1 MFRTRVNSVRAAAGA
16 ALVAAAATACTPATG
31 AGTVTP
37 PTTASVSLTTSFASG
52 GAAQCTAGP
61 IQWSAAA
68 LTVPAGPGTTTPSP
82 VTDPFHTFTPSAGRC
97 QLQHRFDDL
106 RPGRWRLTVVAGVA
120 SGTCETDLPA
130 GLTFVGI
137 TGGTCSTRP

>member
-1 MFRTRVNSVRAAAGA
+1 MSRKHVTIARATAAAV
-16 ALVAAAATACTPATG
+16 VAAAASACIPAAG
-31 AGTVTP
+31 AGPAAP

-61 IQWSAAA
+61 IQWSAVA
-68 LTVPAGPGTTTPSP
+68 LTVPPGPGTTTPSP
-82 VTDPFHTFTPSAGRC
+82 VTDPFRTFAPSAGQC

-120 SGTCETDLPA
+120 SGTCDTDLPA

-137 TGGTCSTRP
+137 TGGSCSTRP